1 MIKIKSGVILIAVG
15 VAMNLVG
22 RVVASDTDAKTSSS
36 VMVAGILA
44 LWMIASVVVCLFGL
58 FRLIAGLVS
67 KKRQPAPTQVQDQ
80 EGIWPPTPK
89 PPDTH

>member
-1 MIKIKSGVILIAVG
+1 MTKIKSGVILIAIG
-15 VAMNLVG
+15 IAMNLVG
-22 RVVASDTDAKTSSS
+22 RVVAVGTDAKTSPS

-67 KKRQPAPTQVQDQ
+67 KKRQPAPMQAQDQ
-80 EGIWPPTPK
+80 EGTWPPAPK